1 MTELKELPTLEADGS
16 IGVIKLAI
24 SVGETCRIEVGSK
37 SFEGSDLFAALISL
51 RSSLELN
58 QRRICCNGS
67 RADVFPSG
75 MAREMS
81 RGRKAYSLK
90 LGARPSSEDVVDIFQ
105 TADST
110 QIGTV
115 DDQKAFF
122 DVWKQ
127 SF

>member
-1 MTELKELPTLEADGS
+1 MTESKELPTLEADGS
-16 IGVIKLAI
+16 VGVIKLAI
-24 SVGETCRIEVGSK
+24 SIGEICRIEVDSK

-51 RSSLELN
+51 RSNLESN

-67 RADVFPSG
+67 RTDVFPSG

-81 RGRKAYSLK
+81 RGRKAYALK
-90 LGARPSSEDVVDIFQ
+90 LGVRPSSEDVIDIFQ
-105 TADST
+105 AADT
-110 QIGTV
+110 TRIGTV

-122 DVWKQ
+122 DLWKQ